1 MGQEKGKIM
10 SKTEENK
17 LNDIMAV
24 IKTSNFN
31 RARPT
36 SSTEYCITLAEKYK
50 MSGYPRLFKKS
61 N

>member
-1 MGQEKGKIM
+1 M
-10 SKTEENK
+10 SKIEENK
-17 LNDIMAV
+17 LNDIIAV

-36 SSTEYCITLAEKYK
+36 SSTEYCVALVEKYK
-50 MSGYPRLFKKS
+50 MSGYPRIFKKY